1 MNITLRKGTDADAEL
16 IIRYLKRLAE
26 YEKMGDVCNITPQ
39 KLIKLM
45 NEENGLRVIIAEN
58 GGESVGMMTWYTY
71 KIATFSGRRV
81 FYIEDVFIEDDNR
94 GNGIGTALFA
104 EAKRLA
110 EENSCAR
117 LEWKCLDWN
126 TSAQK
131 FYDKIGGKLSGD
143 EWLTYTVELNGK

>member
-1 MNITLRKGTDADAEL
+1 MSITLRNGTDADAEL
-16 IIRYLKRLAE
+16 IIRYLKKLAE

-71 KIATFSGRRV
+71 KIATFSGGRV
-81 FYIEDVFIEDDNR
+81 FYIEDVFIEDGKR
-94 GNGIGTALFA
+94 GGGIGTALFA

-110 EENSCAR
+110 EENGCAR

-131 FYDKIGGKLSGD
+131 FYDKIGGKLSGN